1 MLSNYILDNSF
12 KRKEMSKTQF
22 SLLLSLLWF
31 SVSLAQIGINT
42 TSPDPSAA
50 LDIVSKDK
58 GVLLPAL
65 TTQERDAIPSPTAG
79 LFIYNS
85 DDHCFQYYKGTAWS
99 TCLAERGENNLDCT
113 STAINGTYISGTTL
127 NTSNT
132 ITIDVLVKVIAPY
145 TISTNTTNGYS
156 FSATGIF
163 PNLGINTI
171 TLTASG
177 TPITNQ
183 TDTFTITLD
192 GNPNTCTATIVVN

>member
-1 MLSNYILDNSF
+1 
-12 KRKEMSKTQF
+12 MSKTQF
-22 SLLLSLLWF
+22 SLLLSLFWF

-42 TSPDPSAA
+42 TSPHPSAA

-156 FSATGIF
+156 FSTTGIF

-177 TPITNQ
+177 TPTTNQ
-183 TDTFTITLD
+183 TDVFTITLD